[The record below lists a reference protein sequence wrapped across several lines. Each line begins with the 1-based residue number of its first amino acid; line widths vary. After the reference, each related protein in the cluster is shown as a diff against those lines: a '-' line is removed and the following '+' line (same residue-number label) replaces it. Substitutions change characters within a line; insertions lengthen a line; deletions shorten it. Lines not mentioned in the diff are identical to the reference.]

1 MLVRIQFL
9 KNPRVPPQDLST
21 KGESGLKKLK
31 GIVNGQQ
38 VNILVLPFVNLEGW
52 VKEARSYWFKDARC
66 GYFFKVS

>member
-38 VNILVLPFVNLEGW
+38 VNILVLPFVGPKGW
-52 VKEARSYWFKDARC
+52 RRLS
-66 GYFFKVS
+66 